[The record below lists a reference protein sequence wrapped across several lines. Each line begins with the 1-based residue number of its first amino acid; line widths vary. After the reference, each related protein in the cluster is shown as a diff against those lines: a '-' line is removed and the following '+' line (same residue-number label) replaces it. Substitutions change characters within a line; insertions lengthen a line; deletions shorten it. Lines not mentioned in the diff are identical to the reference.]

1 MRIFPTSTFL
11 FQPVRLSFWAMISI
25 LGKNSNTW
33 TNKIGIIRL
42 YFGSIFP
49 PVRLFQPVCLL
60 ILTKFPTSTFIHTS
74 TFIWDF
80 RVLSILL
87 RSKNGNFTMKIGQI
101 SFKIVEFS
109 TNCWILNN
117 SQVHLDIDYLR
128 ASCYII
134 FLWILHNFCPF
145 HQ

>member
-1 MRIFPTSTFL
+1 
-11 FQPVRLSFWAMISI
+11 MISI

-49 PVRLFQPVCLL
+49 PVRLFQPVRLL

-80 RVLSILL
+80 RVPNVIIPILL
-87 RSKNGNFTMKIGQI
+87 QAFVAMAVIPLITVKVDNLAFHLIYHGL
-101 SFKIVEFS
+101 
-109 TNCWILNN
+109 ILVF
-117 SQVHLDIDYLR
+117 Q
-128 ASCYII
+128 A
-134 FLWILHNFCPF
+134 
-145 HQ
+145 